1 MLMPFV
7 FCVISFHVFL
17 AIFSGLLA
25 RPVIVFLFQ
34 QFLLHLRQC
43 TSDVVCSVH
52 FHHSHDSPLYVY
64 FGFNTSSYT

>member
-7 FCVISFHVFL
+7 FLHDVISGNIVWTPGPCR
-17 AIFSGLLA
+17 I
-25 RPVIVFLFQ
+25 IVFLFQ
-34 QFLLHLRQC
+34 QFLLHSRQR

-64 FGFNTSSYT
+64 FGFNTSSYP